1 MIKTVGTIAAWDEGL
16 QRWIFSSTFPLEIR
30 KWPTYTFSLW
40 SLFISVGRLSI
51 TAIFPPLAARRMEQI
66 SFACSELYY
75 LWSTPHYLNG
85 DSVCVCVRMFN
96 GKQAV
101 RIKIDVQQSLIV
113 VYSTASSYGLHW
125 WCLHKLF
132 ILLMKQLWI
141 WDSLQCLI
149 CSGWLRSASD
159 VRPEDPRP
167 STTTETLII
176 IPLLCLLLRA
186 CVSIFLYESYLYGTM
201 SSEAWS
207 EMLFETIN
215 SSSLYNAHLFT

>member
-40 SLFISVGRLSI
+40 SLFISVGGLSI
-51 TAIFPPLAARRMEQI
+51 TAFFPPLAARRMEQI

-85 DSVCVCVRMFN
+85 DSVCECVCVRMFN

-176 IPLLCLLLRA
+176 IPLFHYARRY
-186 CVSIFLYESYLYGTM
+186 VYFWG
-201 SSEAWS
+201 
-207 EMLFETIN
+207 
-215 SSSLYNAHLFT
+215 HV